1 MGLSRFQHIGERW
14 HSVFAVKFTGIR
26 RLAGFLG
33 VPFPAIKTA
42 VFDYVFLFHPDLY
55 GDIAVDEE
63 NMDFYYIPAKPEP
76 FETEV
81 TEILRRDPYN
91 SLGELLQEFRDK
103 RHSRFEL
110 EINALILF
118 GMFTTDVWKYDV
130 TRTVEKL
137 REFITIPKHVMSEIR
152 RSSSGIRPPFQYP
165 NRHVRN
171 RTFERYK
178 RPIQQPPPEPEVY
191 IDVDESPGS
200 PRDIFLLD
208 SGDEGF
214 GDDVNDINTSDEEW
228 LRDGVSDLLTL

>member
-1 MGLSRFQHIGERW
+1 MGLSRFQHIGVRW

-33 VPFPAIKTA
+33 VPFSAIKTA

-55 GDIAVDEE
+55 GDIAVVEE

-81 TEILRRDPYN
+81 TKILRRDPN
-91 SLGELLQEFRDK
+91 NPLGELLQEFRDK
-103 RHSRFEL
+103 RHSQFEL

-118 GMFTTDVWKYDV
+118 GMFPTYVWKYDV
-130 TRTVEKL
+130 MRTVKKL
-137 REFITIPKHVMSEIR
+137 REFITIPNHVMSKIR
-152 RSSSGIRPPFQYP
+152 ESSIGIQPPFQYP

-178 RPIQQPPPEPEVY
+178 RLNQQQQQPPPPEPEVY
-191 IDVDESPGS
+191 IDVDDSPGS

-208 SGDEGF
+208 DSDEE
-214 GDDVNDINTSDEEW
+214 VNDINTSDEEW
-228 LRDGVSDLLTL
+228 LSGDRDILTL